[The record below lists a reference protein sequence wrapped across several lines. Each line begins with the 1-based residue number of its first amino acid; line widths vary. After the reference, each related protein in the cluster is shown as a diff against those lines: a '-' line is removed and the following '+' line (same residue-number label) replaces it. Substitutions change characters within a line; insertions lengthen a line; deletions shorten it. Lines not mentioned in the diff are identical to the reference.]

1 MQQRNNILIERQ
13 NLQSGLFTAY
23 SEKKNSIQGNDE
35 GWFSFQETS
44 FDGLQFIHC
53 DYQLVDEACICIAIE
68 NEALEM
74 HFRLQGPGSIQ
85 RLNKTLDLPSGS
97 TMLTLAE
104 GKPQEACMHPSDKG
118 HFYEI
123 RIGTSHYEKL
133 MSDFYPSAYGL
144 FSGTPCSITPEM
156 YALLSQLSNT
166 SYSGK
171 MKALF
176 LEAKMT
182 ELFLLQ
188 LQQNRKPAIDK
199 PFSFKTSDKDKFYNA
214 KQLIEEHLDEF
225 ITISRLA
232 QLVGV
237 NQRKLMQGFKA
248 IFGCTI
254 YQYISDLKMQTAKSL
269 LLDGNKNVNEVAY
282 HIGYQNAQ
290 HFTAAF
296 KKKFGI
302 LPSRLKG

>member
-13 NLQSGLFTAY
+13 NLQSDLFTAY
-23 SEKKNSIQGNDE
+23 SEKENKIQANAD
-35 GWFSFQETS
+35 GWFAFQETS
-44 FDGLQFIHC
+44 FDSLQFIHC
-53 DYQLVDEACICIAIE
+53 DYQLFDEACICIAIE
-68 NEALEM
+68 NEVLEM
-74 HFRLQGPGSIQ
+74 HFRLQGSGSIK
-85 RLNKTLDLPSGS
+85 RFNKILDLPVGS
-97 TMLTLAE
+97 TMLTLAD
-104 GKPQEACMHPSDKG
+104 GKHQEACMHPDDKG

-133 MSDFYPSAYGL
+133 MSDFYTSSTEM
-144 FSGTPCSITPEM
+144 FSGIPRSITPEM

-188 LQQNRKPAIDK
+188 WQHNKKLVGDR
-199 PFSFKTSDKDKFYNA
+199 FLSFKASDKDKIYNA
-214 KQLIEEHLDEF
+214 RQLIEEHLDEF

-232 QLVGV
+232 QLVGT

-248 IFGCTI
+248 LFGCTI
-254 YQYISDLKMQTAKSL
+254 YEYISDLKMQTAKSL
-269 LLDGNKNVNEVAY
+269 LLDGNKNINEVAY